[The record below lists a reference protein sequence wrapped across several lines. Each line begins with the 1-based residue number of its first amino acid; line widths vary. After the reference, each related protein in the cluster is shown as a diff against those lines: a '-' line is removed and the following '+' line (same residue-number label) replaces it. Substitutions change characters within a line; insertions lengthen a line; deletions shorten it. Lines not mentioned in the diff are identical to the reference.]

1 MCIAVT
7 LAFALA
13 WLLLPYRTQCSF
25 GNLCQFV
32 IFCAAYV
39 TERLFSIFEPCFFY
53 FQSAYVQAITVFLIV
68 VLTLTD
74 NLTIGDLRPDG
85 PFVYLASISLISFMV
100 GLWALFVFFN
110 ITKEFDLLHD
120 YKYKQKA
127 GLLKAIVVLVNVQV
141 YTDCIFFICCNRVI
155 FIRV

>member
-1 MCIAVT
+1 M
-7 LAFALA
+7 
-13 WLLLPYRTQCSF
+13 
-25 GNLCQFV
+25 
-32 IFCAAYV
+32 
-39 TERLFSIFEPCFFY
+39 TERLFSLVLY

-85 PFVYLASISLISFMV
+85 PFLYLASISLISFMV

-127 GLLKAIVVLVNVQV
+127 GLLKAIVVLVNIQV
-141 YTDCIFFICCNRVI
+141 CTFLFVFYLHIIV
-155 FIRV
+155 